1 MSKRGEDIAHRHAVI
16 KSLIT
21 EKDIANQT
29 QLARELK
36 RKKIVITQATLSR
49 DLVELGIIRMPTEDG
64 YRYELRTDQPEPVLR
79 GFTAEEVISIE
90 SNENLIIIRTF
101 PGRAQGVAFL
111 LDSKKDAEILGT
123 IAGDDT
129 ILVVPTSTKRIK
141 KTITH
146 ISQHLGL

>member
-1 MSKRGEDIAHRHAVI
+1 MSRRLEDITHRHAVI
-16 KSLIT
+16 KALIT
-21 EKDIANQT
+21 EKDVSNQS
-29 QLARELK
+29 QLAKELK
-36 RKKIVITQATLSR
+36 RKGITVTQATLSR
-49 DLVELGIIRMPTEDG
+49 DLVELGIIRMPTEEG

-90 SNENLIIIRTF
+90 ANENLIIIRTF

-111 LDSKKDAEILGT
+111 LDSRKDHEILGT

-129 ILVVPTSTKRIK
+129 ILIVPRSARQIK
-141 KTITH
+141 KTIKH